1 MRKKLKIGSIKVD
14 SGWVEEQ
21 NMGKITIRETS
32 QVGESRSEVEYIF
45 EDSSDYFAWSEQ
57 KTEAL
62 NNAIKSYVGGLGS
75 LVDEPMLADIQ
86 VKKKDTKH

>member
-1 MRKKLKIGSIKVD
+1 MLRLC
-14 SGWVEEQ
+14 SG
-21 NMGKITIRETS
+21 NIPSSKNGMYDKMGKITIRETS

-62 NNAIKSYVGGLGS
+62 NNAIKGIYSGLS
-75 LVDEPMLADIQ
+75 PLDEELVKPEVK
-86 VKKKDTKH
+86 VKKKETIN

>member
-1 MRKKLKIGSIKVD
+1 
-14 SGWVEEQ
+14 
-21 NMGKITIRETS
+21 MGKITIRETS

-62 NNAIKSYVGGLGS
+62 NNAIKGIYSGLDYPEES
-75 LVDEPMLADIQ
+75 EPMTAE
-86 VKKKDTKH
+86 VWVNKKANKKETLN

>member
-1 MRKKLKIGSIKVD
+1 
-14 SGWVEEQ
+14 
-21 NMGKITIRETS
+21 MGKITIRETS

-62 NNAIKSYVGGLGS
+62 NNALKSYVGGLDLGAPYHPEQ
-75 LVDEPMLADIQ
+75 DQFEEPAKPFIDI
-86 VKKKDTKH
+86 KKKTTKH

>member
-1 MRKKLKIGSIKVD
+1 
-14 SGWVEEQ
+14 
-21 NMGKITIRETS
+21 MGKITIRETS

-62 NNAIKSYVGGLGS
+62 NNAVRSFVGGFNEEL
-75 LVDEPMLADIQ
+75 LNDDLEPKPVVNIN
-86 VKKKDTKH
+86 VGKKETKH